1 MFEWLRGKAETGEAE
16 CAPAGR
22 VCEVGWLVD
31 ADKAGFV
38 YGSPRALG
46 RRRPPQPSDNPKAVT
61 RCPAIH
67 DVEARTFEVPCP
79 VDLRL
84 KLRQG
89 DDGTL
94 QVAAAGEGQQSLN
107 RQHLA
112 KMVFLL
118 QRERWRDLKRPVVQI
133 SAPYRFVADEPVW
146 MTQLPAYDHY
156 RPAPNPGPLPGLL
169 IGGRFPVDV
178 WPRALMWAFEW
189 HDIGRE
195 LVLRRGE
202 PWFYVRFEP
211 VDPARP
217 VRLVEA
223 RMTEELRAYC
233 NGLDGVTNYVNQ
245 TFQLFAEAR
254 KRRPARLLVKADRPH
269 ADPPEG

>member
-1 MFEWLRGKAETGEAE
+1 MFGWLKDRTQDQAAD
-16 CAPAGR
+16 APSGR

-31 ADKAGFV
+31 ADKAGLI
-38 YGSPRALG
+38 YGTPRALG
-46 RRRPPQPSDNPKAVT
+46 RRRPLKATDNPKAVS
-61 RCPAIH
+61 RCPAVH
-67 DVEARTFEVPCP
+67 DVEARTFEIPCP

-84 KLRQG
+84 KLVQG
-89 DDGTL
+89 EDGRL

-118 QRERWRDLKRPVVQI
+118 QRERWRDPKKPVVQVA
-133 SAPYRFVADEPVW
+133 APYRFLADESVW
-146 MTQLPAYDHY
+146 MTQLPAYDHF
-156 RPAPNPGPLPGLL
+156 RPSPEPGPLPGLL
-169 IGGRFPVDV
+169 IGGRFPIDV

-189 HDIGRE
+189 HDIRRE

-202 PWFYVRFEP
+202 PWFYLRFETA
-211 VDPARP
+211 DPARP

-223 RMTEELRAYC
+223 QMTPELRAFC
-233 NGLDGVTNYVNQ
+233 NGVDGVTNYVNQ

-254 KRRPARLLVKADRPH
+254 KRRPAKLLVKAERPH
-269 ADPPEG
+269 AEPPEA